1 VNTTDHIASLAS
13 EPDNWLLRAVHLLSS
28 AELIFSQS
36 SKRYNEQIKRLTDS
50 GATNTADSSIEDSTE
65 YLRVGLLLAGYGF
78 ESLLKYGYVKRN
90 QKSVYST
97 ILAENRIPDVLK
109 THSLLDLADLI
120 QLPMQQEVVPFLKK
134 LSDHSVWA
142 GRYPVPLTSRQ
153 FDESL
158 FSLRWGQNDV
168 EIYYQTRNLLFSFF
182 GLDYNLLRHRGVG
195 LTSGST

>member
-1 VNTTDHIASLAS
+1 MNTTDHIASLAS

-153 FDESL
+153 LDESL

-195 LTSGST
+195 GST